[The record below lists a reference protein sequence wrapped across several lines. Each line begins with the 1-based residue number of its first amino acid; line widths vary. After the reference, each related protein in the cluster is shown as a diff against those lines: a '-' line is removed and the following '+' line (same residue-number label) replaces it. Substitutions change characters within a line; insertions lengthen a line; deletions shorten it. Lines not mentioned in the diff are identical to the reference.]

1 MAGRRDDYDDYD
13 DRDYQRGPP
22 RGAPVQL
29 AERPAPLRS
38 RDLEDLWRRPGA
50 EERDRQLAFLQDDYG
65 RVDDQPLVLRERKV
79 ETFRRHTPPRARSP
93 SMERVRTRIVDE
105 PEVYRRERFVERER
119 ERERSPSP
127 LYDRE
132 RLPSPIRE
140 RERTSVRV
148 VDRER
153 ERRRSPS
160 SSPEPR
166 ARMPREPPAI
176 RTPPIHQEIIT
187 HHRHIDHGYQ
197 PVAVPTPPPRLRP
210 QRSRGDIRETEID
223 IVTGPG
229 DTDVEVHQSRQRR
242 YRDGRPQFVDDDKIY
257 ERDRERDRL
266 RARTD
271 IRRSVSSARD
281 PRDRRIRPD
290 DREVEYYARKT
301 DERAY
306 IGEAEYYARKTDERA
321 YIGEAYN
328 GATKKWAIIDVP
340 PGTERVRMDGVGGG
354 SQEVTWQKYNGVRR
368 SKFIPERDS
377 MGSYDR
383 ERERERGMRM
393 EMGRGVR
400 QERDMDGERDTLE
413 ISIDRKRVSR
423 PVAEPRNRFG
433 DLWTEIT
440 KDLVVREAIEE
451 MGYDYE
457 ETEFFFY
464 VFRYLK
470 YDDVVE
476 LVDLSDDIVEDRRK
490 RIREIAWERE
500 QPRPR
505 EREREMLTIE
515 ASRSRA
521 EPMYDD
527 ERIGDRGGI
536 VFDTPRRS
544 TKVYY

>member
-1 MAGRRDDYDDYD
+1 MAGRRDDYDD
-13 DRDYQRGPP
+13 RDYHRGPP

-50 EERDRQLAFLQDDYG
+50 EERDRQVAFLQDDYG

-119 ERERSPSP
+119 SPSP

-166 ARMPREPPAI
+166 ARMPREPPVI
-176 RTPPIHQEIIT
+176 RAPPIHQEIIT

-229 DTDVEVHQSRQRR
+229 DTDVEIHRSQQRR

-290 DREVEYYARKT
+290 DRE
-301 DERAY
+301 
-306 IGEAEYYARKTDERA
+306 AEYYARKTDERA

-354 SQEVTWQKYNGVRR
+354 RQEVTWQKYNGVRR

-383 ERERERGMRM
+383 ERERERDMRM
-393 EMGRGVR
+393 EMGRGMR
-400 QERDMDGERDTLE
+400 RERDMDGERDTLE

-476 LVDLSDDIVEDRRK
+476 LVDLSDDIVEDRRN

-521 EPMYDD
+521 EPMYDG
-527 ERIGDRGGI
+527 ERIDDRGEV
-536 VFDTPRRS
+536 VFDTPGRS
-544 TKVYY
+544 TRVYY